1 MRGKIQNVAKA
12 AVILVIAA
20 AVASVAWKATGP
32 MLSLAQPGCN
42 ASFTAADYVI
52 DRLPNDWKPSKSF
65 HAPCFGL
72 CPDFER

>member
-32 MLSLAQPGCN
+32 MLSLAQHGCN
-42 ASFTAADYVI
+42 ASFTPADY
-52 DRLPNDWKPSKSF
+52 DRLTNDWKPSKSF